1 MTLFDI
7 MGIASR
13 VPYELIQKLE
23 GDLPKFQQL
32 QALEQQAEPH
42 VNALLPLI
50 KDAET
55 IWGSISPDIKALLSA
70 LQPTPEAPHG

>member
-23 GDLPKFQQL
+23 CDLPKFQQL

-50 KDAET
+50 KEAET